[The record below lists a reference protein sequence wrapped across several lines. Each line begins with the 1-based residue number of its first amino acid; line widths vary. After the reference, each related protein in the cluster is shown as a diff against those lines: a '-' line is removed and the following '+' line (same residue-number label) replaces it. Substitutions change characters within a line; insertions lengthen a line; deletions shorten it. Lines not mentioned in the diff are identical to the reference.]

1 MKRTTILL
9 ILFYLLTTT
18 AFSQKITISGTITS
32 SEDQGSIIGASVLEK
47 GTTNGTITNF
57 DGNYTIQVQQGAT
70 LVFSYV
76 GMIKTEKVV
85 TTSGTLNVV
94 MQPEAVNIE
103 EVVVTAMGV
112 RQEKKKLNFAVQ
124 SINGD
129 ALIEN
134 RSANFVN
141 SLQGKVSG
149 VRVSTAGG
157 SPNSGTQI
165 ILRGISSINGQQNNE
180 PLFIVDGMPISGG
193 GSSASV
199 VNPNDIE
206 NVTILKGAAASALYG
221 QEAAN
226 GVVMITTKQGSVG
239 KIATNITAG
248 IQVDQAIR
256 LPKVQQLFGPGSL
269 GFHRPLTGGGW
280 GPPLQQDETIYNN
293 IENYLQNGIY
303 QKYDIRISGGT
314 EKFQSNASANYSSN
328 EGIVP
333 NDYLKKTGIKLKTQ
347 YQATKKL
354 TISLILDALSST
366 SRGAGGIS
374 TVYTWPINDNIMDYQ
389 KNGWP
394 RFRYLNETVK
404 ENSPISPMFS
414 RMMDYGQNRSLRNLI
429 NGNIEY
435 KPIKNLTLTTRFGYD
450 ESNYSYDGYTVPR
463 FDDSVIL
470 PELDPNSPS
479 YAFDLASQNKQ
490 PYFTEKQLASI
501 DKDLLGNYAFSQS
514 NSRLFSALGMA
525 NYTIKINKDLSLEAM
540 TGVEIKTRNT
550 LSSSLEGR
558 NFIIP
563 GVYSMSNVDEVNKV
577 LDASV
582 GHGQQRNA
590 AVFGEFKA
598 DYKGLANFS
607 ITSRWDWSST
617 IMMEYNPY
625 YYPSFTGGLVFTEIF
640 GIQNNTLNYGK
651 IRGNWAFAGK
661 DAPRY
666 LYDRK
671 YTQYPTLP
679 DGGYGVDPSKSV
691 AGILFPEIMDSWEI
705 GTDLRFFDNKTKLDF
720 AYYSTFVDNQIVTV
734 RVSPASGYI
743 LQTRNEGSIRN
754 SGVEATL
761 EQQLMKTK
769 DFLWTASLNFSFNRG
784 VVVKLPDGIVELQGT
799 QYGDIFPTAYLNG
812 STTAIS
818 GKDYLRTADGK
829 VIVGSDGKPKINPT
843 KSVLIGNREP
853 DFLLG
858 LSSSVRYKNASFSFL
873 FDGRKGGD
881 VVNVTGRGLW
891 SSGQH
896 KDLEFYRGRQI
907 VWDGV
912 VEQADGTFVKNA
924 TPIVL
929 DYKTITESYAGVSS
943 NFIEDG
949 SYIRL
954 SYVTLTYDFSKIL
967 PNKSGINGLN
977 LSVTGSNIFLLTK
990 YTGSDPQIN
999 ANTSAGGTG
1008 SIGIDNYPVPST
1020 RSINVTVSANF

>member
-1 MKRTTILL
+1 MKKFTLLITTIIFVGQVALAQRL
-9 ILFYLLTTT
+9 
-18 AFSQKITISGTITS
+18 TITGTVTS
-32 SEDQGSIIGASVLEK
+32 KDDKLPVIGASIIEK

-57 DGNYTIQVQQGAT
+57 DGQYSLEVQAGAT

-76 GMIKTEKVV
+76 GMERKEVRVGAESVIHIELK
-85 TTSGTLNVV
+85 SD
-94 MQPEAVNIE
+94 AVAID

-112 RQEKKKLNFAVQ
+112 KQEKKKLNFAVQ
-124 SINGD
+124 SLSGE
-129 ALIEN
+129 ALTEN

-149 VRVSTAGG
+149 VRVSNAGG

-193 GSSASV
+193 GSSAAI

-206 NVTILKGAAASALYG
+206 NVTVLKGAAASALYG

-226 GVVMITTKQGSVG
+226 GVVMITTKQGRVG

-248 IQVDQAIR
+248 IQIDQPIR
-256 LPKVQQLFGPGSL
+256 LPKIQQIFGPGSL
-269 GFHRPLTGGGW
+269 GFYRPLTGGGW
-280 GPPLQQDETIYNN
+280 GPPLQEDETIYNN
-293 IENYLQNGIY
+293 IGNFLQNGIY
-303 QKYDIRISGGT
+303 QKYDIRLSGGT
-314 EKFQSNASANYSSN
+314 DKFQSNASASYTSN

-333 NDYLKKTGIKLKTQ
+333 NDYLKRTGIKLKTQ
-347 YQATKKL
+347 YQATSKL
-354 TISLILDALSST
+354 SVSLIVDAISSI

-374 TVYTWPINDNIMDYQ
+374 SVYLWPINDDIMDYQ
-389 KNGWP
+389 RNTWP
-394 RFRYLNETVK
+394 RFRYLSETAK
-404 ENSPISPMFS
+404 EDSPISPMFS
-414 RMMDYGQNRSLRNLI
+414 RMMDSGQNRSLRNLI

-435 KPIKNLTLTTRFGYD
+435 KALKNLTFTARLGYD
-450 ESNYSYDGYTVPR
+450 ESNFSYDGYAVPR

-470 PELDPNSPS
+470 PELDPNSPT
-479 YAFDLASQNKQ
+479 YATALNAQNKQ
-490 PYFTEKQLASI
+490 PFFTEKQLASI
-501 DKDLLGNYAFSQS
+501 DKDLLGNYAYSQS
-514 NSRLFSALGMA
+514 NSRLFSALGMV
-525 NYTIKINKDLSLEAM
+525 NYSLDINDDLSLEAM
-540 TGVEIKTRNT
+540 AGSEIKMRNT

-563 GVYSMSNVDEVNKV
+563 GVYSMSNVDEVRKV
-577 LDASV
+577 LDATV
-582 GHGQQRNA
+582 GHGMQRNA

-598 DYKGLANFS
+598 DYKGLANLSF
-607 ITSRWDWSST
+607 TSRWDWSST
-617 IMMEYNPY
+617 IRMEHNPY

-640 GIQNNTLNYGK
+640 GIQSETLTFGK

-671 YTQYPTLP
+671 FTQYPTLP
-679 DGGYGVDPSKSV
+679 DGGYGVDPSMSV
-691 AGILFPEIMDSWEI
+691 AGILYPEILDSWEI
-705 GTDLRFFDNKTKLDF
+705 GTDLRFFENKTKLDI

-734 RVSPASGYI
+734 RVSPASGFI

-761 EQQLMKTK
+761 EQELFKSR
-769 DFLWTASLNFSFNRG
+769 DFQWNASLNFSFNRG
-784 VVVKLPDGIVELQGT
+784 TVVKLPDGIVELQGT
-799 QYGDIFPTAYLNG
+799 QYGDIFPTAYLGG

-818 GKDYLRTADGK
+818 GKDYLRTDDGR
-829 VIVGSDGKPKINPT
+829 VIVGADGKPKINPT

-853 DFLLG
+853 DFLMG
-858 LSSSVRYKNASFSFL
+858 LSSSLRYKNASLSFL

-881 VVNVTGRGLW
+881 VVNVTSRGLW

-896 KDLEFYRGRQI
+896 KDLEFYRGRQV

-912 VEQADGTFVKNA
+912 VEQPDGTFTKNT

-929 DYKTITESYAGVSS
+929 DFKTITESYAGVSS

-949 SYIRL
+949 SYLRL
-954 SYVTLTYDFSKIL
+954 SFVTLTYDFSKIL
-967 PNKSGINGLN
+967 PKSSGFSGLN
-977 LSVTGSNIFLLTK
+977 LSVTGSNLLLLTK

-999 ANTSAGGTG
+999 ANTAAGGTG
-1008 SIGIDNYPVPST
+1008 GVGIDNYPVPTT

>member
-1 MKRTTILL
+1 MKKFTLLITTIIFVGQVALAQRL
-9 ILFYLLTTT
+9 
-18 AFSQKITISGTITS
+18 TITGTVTS
-32 SEDQGSIIGASVLEK
+32 KDDKLPVIGASIIEK

-57 DGNYTIQVQQGAT
+57 DGQYSLEVQAGAT

-76 GMIKTEKVV
+76 GMERKEVRVGAESVIHIELK
-85 TTSGTLNVV
+85 SD
-94 MQPEAVNIE
+94 AVAID

-112 RQEKKKLNFAVQ
+112 KQEKKKLNFAVQ
-124 SINGD
+124 SLSGE
-129 ALIEN
+129 ALTEN

-149 VRVSTAGG
+149 VRVSNAGG

-193 GSSASV
+193 GSSAAI

-206 NVTILKGAAASALYG
+206 NVTVLKGAAASALYG

-226 GVVMITTKQGSVG
+226 GVVMITTKQGRVG

-248 IQVDQAIR
+248 IQIDQPIR
-256 LPKVQQLFGPGSL
+256 LPKIQQIFGPGSL
-269 GFHRPLTGGGW
+269 GFYRPLTGGGW
-280 GPPLQQDETIYNN
+280 GPPLQADETIYNN
-293 IENYLQNGIY
+293 IGNFLQNGIY
-303 QKYDIRISGGT
+303 QKYDIRLSGGT
-314 EKFQSNASANYSSN
+314 DKFQSNASASYTSN

-333 NDYLKKTGIKLKTQ
+333 NDYLKRTGIKLKTQ
-347 YQATKKL
+347 YQATSKL
-354 TISLILDALSST
+354 SVSLIVDAISSI

-374 TVYTWPINDNIMDYQ
+374 SVYLWPINDDIMDYQ
-389 KNGWP
+389 RNTWP
-394 RFRYLNETVK
+394 RFRYLSETAK
-404 ENSPISPMFS
+404 EDSPISPMFS
-414 RMMDYGQNRSLRNLI
+414 RMMDSGQNRSLRNLI

-435 KPIKNLTLTTRFGYD
+435 KALKNLTFTARLGYD
-450 ESNYSYDGYTVPR
+450 ESNFSYDGYAVPR

-470 PELDPNSPS
+470 PELDPNSPT
-479 YAFDLASQNKQ
+479 YATALNAQNKQ
-490 PYFTEKQLASI
+490 PFFTEKQLASI
-501 DKDLLGNYAFSQS
+501 DKDLLGNYAYSQS
-514 NSRLFSALGMA
+514 NSRLFSALGMV
-525 NYTIKINKDLSLEAM
+525 NYSLDINDDLSLEAM
-540 TGVEIKTRNT
+540 AGSEIKMRNT

-563 GVYSMSNVDEVNKV
+563 GVYSMSNVDEVRKV
-577 LDASV
+577 LDATV
-582 GHGQQRNA
+582 GHGMQRNA

-598 DYKGLANFS
+598 DYKGLANLSF
-607 ITSRWDWSST
+607 TSRWDWSST
-617 IMMEYNPY
+617 IRMEHNPY

-640 GIQNNTLNYGK
+640 GIQSETLTFGK

-671 YTQYPTLP
+671 FTQYPTLP
-679 DGGYGVDPSKSV
+679 DGGYGVDPSMSV
-691 AGILFPEIMDSWEI
+691 AGILYPEILDSWEI
-705 GTDLRFFDNKTKLDF
+705 GTDLRFFENKTKLDI

-734 RVSPASGYI
+734 RVSPASGFI

-761 EQQLMKTK
+761 EQELFKSR
-769 DFLWTASLNFSFNRG
+769 DFQWNASLNFSFNRG
-784 VVVKLPDGIVELQGT
+784 TVVKLPDGIVELQGT
-799 QYGDIFPTAYLNG
+799 QYGDIFPTAYLGG

-818 GKDYLRTADGK
+818 GKDYLRTDDGR
-829 VIVGSDGKPKINPT
+829 VIVGADGKPKINPT

-853 DFLLG
+853 DFLMG
-858 LSSSVRYKNASFSFL
+858 LSSSLRYKNASLSFL

-881 VVNVTGRGLW
+881 VVNVTSRGLW

-896 KDLEFYRGRQI
+896 KDLEFYRGRQV

-912 VEQADGTFVKNA
+912 VEQADGTFTKNT

-929 DYKTITESYAGVSS
+929 DFKTITESYAGVSS

-949 SYIRL
+949 SYLRL
-954 SYVTLTYDFSKIL
+954 SFVTLTYDFSKIL
-967 PNKSGINGLN
+967 PKSSGFSGLN
-977 LSVTGSNIFLLTK
+977 LSVTGTNLFLLTK

-999 ANTSAGGTG
+999 ANTAAGGTG
-1008 SIGIDNYPVPST
+1008 GVGIDNYPVPTT